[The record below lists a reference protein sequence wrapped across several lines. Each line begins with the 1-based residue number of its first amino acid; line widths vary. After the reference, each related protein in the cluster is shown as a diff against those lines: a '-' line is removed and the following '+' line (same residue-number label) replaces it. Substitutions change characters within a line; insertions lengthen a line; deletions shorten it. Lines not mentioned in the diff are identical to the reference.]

1 VEKGARLTLTFDNGP
16 DPVGTPFVL
25 EQLRQRDLHAT
36 FFAVG
41 TQLEQPG
48 GRQLLAQAASE
59 GHWVGNHSMTHRV
72 PFGEDQT
79 PGAAVREIGC
89 MSSALEGLGGGEK
102 LFRPFGGGGRIG
114 PHLFNQEALAYLI
127 TNVYTVV
134 LWNSVP
140 RDWLDPTGW
149 PERAHR
155 QLADHDWTV
164 MVLHDLAAEA
174 MHQLPAFLDSVLAAG
189 VEIVQEFP
197 DECVPIRNGVT
208 QGDLTAITAA

>member
-25 EQLRQRDLHAT
+25 EQLRQRGLQAT

-48 GRQLLAQAASE
+48 GRELLAQAAFE

-72 PFGEDQT
+72 PFGEEQT
-79 PGAAVREIGC
+79 PGAAVREIDS
-89 MSSALEGLGGGEK
+89 MQAALDGLGDARR

-114 PHLFNQEALAYLI
+114 PHLFNKEALSHLI
-127 TNVYTVV
+127 THAYTVV

-149 PERAHR
+149 PSRARR

-174 MHQLPAFLDSVLAAG
+174 MQQFPAFLDGVLGAG

-208 QGDLTAITAA
+208 HGDLAAITAA